1 MNISKS
7 YLKHKGWPGG
17 DAQDESILAPFILAD
32 SAYLVYEEHIKPLGL
47 KHQFKLHQNNFMRC
61 YTAMNKDFFS
71 AFNPEETEYII
82 DKMDALHDG
91 ICNDIEILRISVIN
105 NLTQFPLEVRKNIAS
120 FAALVHLSQC
130 ARILFGELFKVKSYE
145 GVEPMKNK
153 HLDGMVS
160 YSANLFKA
168 YTLQYAH
175 NTEIIDL
182 NEIKGITAAS
192 TVLCNKILKTL
203 NLYHE
208 GHNETKAQST
218 PTDVEQQ

>member
-1 MNISKS
+1 MS
-7 YLKHKGWPGG
+7 
-17 DAQDESILAPFILAD
+17 
-32 SAYLVYEEHIKPLGL
+32 
-47 KHQFKLHQNNFMRC
+47 
-61 YTAMNKDFFS
+61 KDFFS
-71 AFNPEETEYII
+71 AFSPEETEYII
-82 DKMDALHDG
+82 DKMDVLHDG
-91 ICNDIEILRISVIN
+91 ISNDIEILRISVIN
-105 NLTQFPLEVRKNIAS
+105 NLSQFPLEVRKNIAS

-145 GVEPMKNK
+145 GIEPMKNK

-160 YSANLFKA
+160 YSANLFRA

-192 TVLCNKILKTL
+192 TVLCNKILKAL

>member
-17 DAQDESILAPFILAD
+17 DAQDESILAPLILAD

-82 DKMDALHDG
+82 
-91 ICNDIEILRISVIN
+91 DIEILRISVIN

-208 GHNETKAQST
+208 EPHTTEVQST